1 MRLVCANHSAY
12 PRVGDSPESQRVRR
26 AYRDRERGDIDDAG
40 YLEVVRD
47 YAAEIMREQAEAGCD
62 VVTDGQVGWYD
73 LVIHLAG
80 SLEGTERGD
89 IHRFFDTNYLV
100 RQPHVV
106 GPVKGTFGTA
116 DDHRAAAEASPKP
129 VKAILTGPY
138 TLADHS
144 IIEDSAP
151 YDGVGALTDAY
162 AERMADELRELS
174 AAGCELLQI
183 EEPSLLAHPEDA
195 AVVRRGLETATAA
208 SGDMRVSLVTYF
220 GDAAPLYGELRE
232 MPVDLLGFDL
242 TYGPGVWDV
251 LTAEGID
258 RPVALGAIDGRNTM
272 PDDVDTVARNVD
284 RTMEAARKGGVE
296 ELHLQPSCALEYLP
310 RDRAKRKLERMRE
323 IADRVSKAGV

>member
-12 PRVGDSPESQRVRR
+12 PRVGESPESQRVRR
-26 AYRDRERGDIDDAG
+26 AYRDRERGDIDDAR
-40 YLEVVRD
+40 YTEIVRD
-47 YAAEIMREQAEAGCD
+47 YAAEIMREQADAGCD
-62 VVTDGQVGWYD
+62 LVTDGQVGWYD

-80 SLEGTERGD
+80 SLDGVERGD

-106 GPVKGTFGTA
+106 GPLKGTFGTA
-116 DDHRAAAEASPKP
+116 DDHRAAAETSPKP

-144 IIEDSAP
+144 IIEDASP
-151 YDGVGALTDAY
+151 YDGVGALADAY

-174 AAGCELLQI
+174 AAGCELVQI

-208 SGDMRVSLVTYF
+208 KGDMRVSLVTYF
-220 GDAAPLYGELRE
+220 GDAAPLYRELLD
-232 MPVDLLGFDL
+232 MPADMLGFDL
-242 TYGPGVWDV
+242 TYGPDVWG
-251 LTAEGID
+251 LLQEGID

-272 PDDVDTVARNVD
+272 PDDVDALARQID
-284 RTMEAARKGGVE
+284 RTMEAAQKAGVE

>member
-12 PRVGDSPESQRVRR
+12 PRVGESPESQRVRR

-47 YAAEIMREQAEAGCD
+47 YAAEIMREQADAGCD
-62 VVTDGQVGWYD
+62 LVTDGQVGWYD

-80 SLEGTERGD
+80 SLEGVERGD
-89 IHRFFDTNYLV
+89 IHRYFDTNYLV
-100 RQPHVV
+100 RQPHIV
-106 GPVKGTFGTA
+106 GALKGTFGTA

-144 IIEDSAP
+144 IIEDASP
-151 YDGVGALTDAY
+151 YDGVGALSDAY

-174 AAGCELLQI
+174 AAGCELVQI

-208 SGDMRVSLVTYF
+208 KGDMRVSLVTYF
-220 GDAAPLYGELRE
+220 GDAAPLYRELLD
-232 MPVDLLGFDL
+232 MPADMLGFDL
-242 TYGPGVWDV
+242 IYGPDIWG
-251 LTAEGID
+251 LLQQNLD

-272 PDDVDTVARNVD
+272 PDDVDALAREID
-284 RTMEAARKGGVE
+284 RTMEAAQKGGVE
-296 ELHLQPSCALEYLP
+296 EIHLQPSCALEYLP